1 METSENRE
9 FFTRIAMI
17 HFPSLG
23 TYLNKETSD
32 VLGTIDAWAM
42 TLRDVTTKEAISVVY
57 RWSKDELPRPQ
68 YYELG
73 DFALHL
79 RAVVLQDRVNARKTQ
94 LVDMIRDREG
104 ASSNYSHVSLKPF
117 IIRILESGESVKAGK
132 KSIQEHY
139 ALRDQVLE
147 DLKLA
152 QKGGRHEQGS

>member
-1 METSENRE
+1 MEVSENRE

-23 TYLNKETSD
+23 TYLNKETSS

-42 TLRDVTTKEAISVVY
+42 TLQDITTQEAISVVY

-94 LVDMIRDREG
+94 LVDMIRDREEPKG
-104 ASSNYSHVSLKPF
+104 NYSHVSLRPF
-117 IIRILESGESVKAGK
+117 IARVLESGESCKLGK
-132 KSIQEHY
+132 ITREEHY
-139 ALRDQVLE
+139 ATRDQVLA
-147 DLKLA
+147 DLAAA
-152 QKGGRHEQGS
+152 QVRR

>member
-1 METSENRE
+1 MEVSENRE

-23 TYLNKETSD
+23 TYLNKETSS

-42 TLRDVTTKEAISVVY
+42 TLRDITTQEAISVVY

-79 RAVVLQDRVNARKTQ
+79 RAVVLQDRANARKTQ
-94 LVDMIRDREG
+94 LVDMIRDREEPRG
-104 ASSNYSHVSLKPF
+104 NYSHVSLRPF
-117 IIRILESGESVKAGK
+117 IARVLESGESCKLGKITKA
-132 KSIQEHY
+132 EHY
-139 ALRDQVLE
+139 ATRDQVLA
-147 DLKLA
+147 DLAAA
-152 QKGGRHEQGS
+152 QVRR

>member
-1 METSENRE
+1 MEVSENRE

-23 TYLNKETSD
+23 TYLNKETSS

-42 TLRDVTTKEAISVVY
+42 TLRDITTQEAISVVY

-94 LVDMIRDREG
+94 LVDMIRTREEPTG
-104 ASSNYSHVSLKPF
+104 NYSHVSLRPY
-117 IIRILESGESVKAGK
+117 IARILESGESCKLGK
-132 KSIQEHY
+132 ITREEHY
-139 ALRDQVLE
+139 ATRDQVLA
-147 DLKLA
+147 DLAAA
-152 QKGGRHEQGS
+152 QVRR

>member
-1 METSENRE
+1 MEVSENRE

-23 TYLNKETSD
+23 TYLNKETSS

-42 TLRDVTTKEAISVVY
+42 TLRDITTQEAISVVY

-79 RAVVLQDRVNARKTQ
+79 RAVVMQDRVSARKTQ
-94 LVDMIRDREG
+94 LVDMIRDREQPAG
-104 ASSNYSHVSLKPF
+104 NYSHVSLRPY
-117 IIRILESGESVKAGK
+117 IARVLESGEQCKLGK
-132 KSIQEHY
+132 ITREEHY
-139 ALRDQVLE
+139 ATRDQVLA
-147 DLKLA
+147 DLAAA
-152 QKGGRHEQGS
+152 QVRR

>member
-1 METSENRE
+1 MEVSENRE

-23 TYLNKETSD
+23 TYLNKETSS

-42 TLRDVTTKEAISVVY
+42 TLRDITTQEAISVVY

-79 RAVVLQDRVNARKTQ
+79 RAVVMQDRVNARKTQ
-94 LVDMIRDREG
+94 LVDMIRDREQPAG
-104 ASSNYSHVSLKPF
+104 NYSHVSLRPY
-117 IIRILESGESVKAGK
+117 IARVLESGEQCKLGK
-132 KSIQEHY
+132 ITKQEHY
-139 ALRDQVLE
+139 ATRDQVLA
-147 DLKLA
+147 DLAAA
-152 QKGGRHEQGS
+152 QVRR

>member
-1 METSENRE
+1 MEVSENRE

-23 TYLNKETSD
+23 TYLNKETSS

-42 TLRDVTTKEAISVVY
+42 TLRDITTQEAISVVY

-94 LVDMIRDREG
+94 LVDMIRDREQPAG
-104 ASSNYSHVSLKPF
+104 NYSHVSLRPY
-117 IIRILESGESVKAGK
+117 IARVLESGEQCKLGKITKA
-132 KSIQEHY
+132 EHY
-139 ALRDQVLE
+139 ATRDQVLSE
-147 DLKLA
+147 LA
-152 QKGGRHEQGS
+152 AAQVRR

>member
-1 METSENRE
+1 MEVSENRE

-23 TYLNKETSD
+23 TYLNKETSS

-42 TLRDVTTKEAISVVY
+42 TLRDITTQEAISVVY

-79 RAVVLQDRVNARKTQ
+79 RAVVLQDRANARKAQ
-94 LVDMIRDREG
+94 LIDMIRDREEPRG
-104 ASSNYSHVSLKPF
+104 NYSHVSLRPY
-117 IIRILESGESVKAGK
+117 IARVLESGESCKLGK
-132 KSIQEHY
+132 ITKQEHY
-139 ALRDQVLE
+139 ATRDQVLA
-147 DLKLA
+147 DLAAA
-152 QKGGRHEQGS
+152 QVRR

>member
-1 METSENRE
+1 MEVSENRE

-17 HFPSLG
+17 HFPSLS
-23 TYLNKETSD
+23 TYLNKETSS

-42 TLRDVTTKEAISVVY
+42 TLRDITTQEAISVVY

-94 LVDMIRDREG
+94 LVDMIRNREETTG
-104 ASSNYSHVSLKPF
+104 NYSHVSLRPY
-117 IIRILESGESVKAGK
+117 IARVLESGESCKLGK
-132 KSIQEHY
+132 ITKQEHY
-139 ALRDQVLE
+139 ATRDQVLA
-147 DLKLA
+147 DLAAA
-152 QKGGRHEQGS
+152 QVRR